1 MKKNVL
7 ILSSSPRRKG
17 NSDLLCDRFLE
28 GAKDAGHNVEKIF
41 LKDKDINMEVTD
53 AAKDIMVREG
63 YDPVYGARPLK
74 RYIGNTLETII
85 ARKLIAGQIRNGDT
99 IVVDGD
105 GDNIDIVVK

>member
-41 LKDKDINMEVTD
+41 LKDKDIKTIGVTAGASTPDWIIKEVINIME
-53 AAKDIMVREG
+53 G
-63 YDPVYGARPLK
+63 F
-74 RYIGNTLETII
+74 
-85 ARKLIAGQIRNGDT
+85 
-99 IVVDGD
+99 
-105 GDNIDIVVK
+105 